1 VTASTVTN
9 IQIGVSPC
17 APVRK
22 QQEIALV
29 QMTEP
34 RPGVYVFNLGQNIA
48 GSNRTNRGQ
57 VIYSNRGHK

>member
-9 IQIGVSPC
+9 LQIGVSPC

-22 QQEIALV
+22 QQEIAPV

-48 GSNRTNRGQ
+48 GSNRGQ
-57 VIYSNRGHK
+57 

>member
-9 IQIGVSPC
+9 LQIGVSPC

-22 QQEIALV
+22 QQEIAPV

-34 RPGVYVFNLGQNIA
+34 RPGVYVFNLTKGDRLFIQGLPKNLWVRQ
-48 GSNRTNRGQ
+48 G
-57 VIYSNRGHK
+57 